1 MGWLRT
7 LNPRQRLIIGSLTL
21 VLVTAAALLTWT
33 VTTTMRSMPSVSLLP
48 TWTLEPPTAT
58 FTPAPP
64 TVTLTPSP
72 TPPFEASR
80 AGDIAR
86 DISEARRLLP
96 RWETPLTLVDLYDLS
111 VVLYRRYE
119 EQPPFPLP
127 AEPLLRALEVWPE
140 EETRLDVVSQAEETA
155 ALYMPR
161 ERQLYL
167 RRDWEDSEEVLRTQ
181 VAYGYAHALPEQYGD
196 LQRLRAEASLD
207 HRLALDALA
216 QGDALLTLWRY
227 ADVQPGS
234 RRAKALTEMVAA
246 AVLPRWQGENP
257 TLEALARLPMELGSE
272 FAAAIY
278 ETEGSQA
285 MEEIM
290 VRPPRTTEQLLHPER
305 YGEGGAFTLL
315 EPVAAEMAAG
325 WEITQ
330 SWTVGQAL
338 MHFTLE
344 TWAGGTLTRTLDGWD
359 GDLLQLWVGPEDE
372 EVLLWQT
379 RWDSREQAE
388 AFAAQ
393 MSTLLP
399 ARIRGVRE
407 EPLPPNTPVGIW
419 SEGRNGATF
428 LRRRGEKVWLVWGTD
443 RDAVHTLAGETRW

>member
-1 MGWLRT
+1 MGWFRT
-7 LNPRQRLIIGSLTL
+7 LTPRQRLVIGGLAL
-21 VLVTAAALLTWT
+21 VLVAVAAFMTWT
-33 VTTTMRSMPSVSLLP
+33 VTTTMQAMPDVSLLP
-48 TWTLEPPTAT
+48 TWTPGPPTPT

-64 TVTLTPSP
+64 TLTLTPSP

-86 DISEARRLLP
+86 DISEARGLLP

-140 EETRLDVVSQAEETA
+140 GATRLDVVTQAEETA

-167 RRDWEDSEEVLRTQ
+167 RRDWEGSEEVLRTQ

-196 LQRLRAEASLD
+196 LQRLRGEASLD

-234 RRAKALTEMVAA
+234 RRAEALQEMVEA
-246 AVLPRWQGENP
+246 AVLPRWQGENA

-272 FAAAIY
+272 FAAIVY
-278 ETEGSQA
+278 ETEGSEA

-290 VRPPRTTEQLLHPER
+290 VRPPRTTEQILHPER
-305 YGEGGAFTLL
+305 YAEGGAFTVL
-315 EPVAAEMAAG
+315 EPATAEVEAG
-325 WEITQ
+325 WVLTQ
-330 SWTVGQAL
+330 SWTVGEAL
-338 MHFTLE
+338 MRFTVE
-344 TWAGGTLTRTLDGWD
+344 TWAGETPTTTLDGWD
-359 GDLLQLWVGPEDE
+359 GDLLQLWVNPEGE
-372 EVLLWQT
+372 QVLLWQT
-379 RWDSREQAE
+379 RWDSREEAE

-393 MSTLLP
+393 MSMLLP
-399 ARIRGVRE
+399 ERIRGVRE
-407 EPLPPNTPVGIW
+407 EPLPANTPVGLW
-419 SEGRNGATF
+419 WEGRNGATF
-428 LRRRGEKVWLVWGTD
+428 LRRRLDKVWLVWGSDWDT
-443 RDAVHTLAGETRW
+443 VHTLAGETRW